1 MRRRVGLLSV
11 GLVLVLLG
19 AAADARGPVDRTVG
33 PPPAGASD
41 EEAEE
46 HQEAGEHKEAG
57 EHHEA
62 GGHEAGPAG
71 SDQWFAAQR
80 LYPFTGQPSLDAA
93 YRTAVDQAATAALAP
108 RAAALAAGPW
118 QPLGPSNIGGR
129 ITDAVVDPVRSNTVY
144 AGAATGGVWR
154 STDGGVTFRR
164 SWPATLTPSIGALAV
179 TPAGAVYAGTGEGN
193 PGGGSVTFPG
203 NGVFR
208 STDGGTTWTPA
219 GLAGSDRIGRLAL
232 DPTNPNR
239 LFAAATGSLFTP
251 GGVRGLYR
259 TTDGGTTWQ
268 RVLAGANGT
277 TGAVDV
283 AIDPNNPN
291 RVFAVMWDHKREP
304 RGRTYGGVGSGVFR
318 STDGG
323 TTWTRVGGGL
333 PASSTN
339 LGRMGVAIA
348 RSNSARMYVIAADTT
363 GNFLGFWT
371 STDSGGT
378 WTRITNTSFL
388 SASQSTYGWWFGRIW
403 IDPNA
408 SRHLWVAG
416 VQMLESSD
424 AGASWTRNTTFH
436 ADQHAFAF
444 DPRVGGRVFLG
455 NDGGVYRS
463 TAGGSLSGTW
473 TKASSLAVNQFYTV
487 AVSRQDMT
495 RVSGGAQDNGS
506 LRSWGGT
513 AFNPIGGGDG
523 TTNLID
529 PTNQNKVYACSQNGA
544 CTRSTDG
551 GTTRSGFGATTSER
565 RNWVTPVV
573 FDPSNPAV
581 MYYAGNRV
589 NRSTNSAASF
599 TVISPDLTR
608 GDGGIGGST
617 FGTVTTLA
625 VARTD
630 GRVSYAGTDD
640 GRMWITRNTGG
651 TWTEITAGLPTR
663 WVTHVEVDPAN
674 ANTAYVSVS
683 GYRNGDP
690 GAHVFKTTTGGAAWQ
705 DISAGLPDAP
715 VNDVVLD
722 PRNPAALYAGTDV
735 GVFARAA
742 DGTWSAVGTG
752 LPLVPVADLDAVASG
767 TTTVLTAGTFGLG
780 FYRTTVS

>member
-1 MRRRVGLLSV
+1 MAASRPGEVVMRRRVGLLSV

-19 AAADARGPVDRTVG
+19 AAADVRGPVDRTVG

-46 HQEAGEHKEAG
+46 HQEAGEHEEAG

-71 SDQWFAAQR
+71 SAQRFAAQR

-93 YRTAVDQAATAALAP
+93 YRTAVDQAATA
-108 RAAALAAGPW
+108 
-118 QPLGPSNIGGR
+118 
-129 ITDAVVDPVRSNTVY
+129 
-144 AGAATGGVWR
+144 GVWR

-304 RGRTYGGVGSGVFR
+304 RGR
-318 STDGG
+318 TDGG

-589 NRSTNSAASF
+589 IRSTNSAASF

-617 FGTVTTLA
+617 
-625 VARTD
+625 
-630 GRVSYAGTDD
+630 
-640 GRMWITRNTGG
+640 
-651 TWTEITAGLPTR
+651 
-663 WVTHVEVDPAN
+663 
-674 ANTAYVSVS
+674 
-683 GYRNGDP
+683 
-690 GAHVFKTTTGGAAWQ
+690 WQ